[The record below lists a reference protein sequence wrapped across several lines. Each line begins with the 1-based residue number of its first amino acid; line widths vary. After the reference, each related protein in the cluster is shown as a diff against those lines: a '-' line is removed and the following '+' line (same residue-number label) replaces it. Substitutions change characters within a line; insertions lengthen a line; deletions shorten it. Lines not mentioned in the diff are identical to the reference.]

1 MTKFA
6 SKDLAELAHQL
17 QLSPKAK
24 RLSQLQG
31 IETLLGLIQSDRT
44 YPYDMVCFHIT
55 GYRNR
60 RNSEKKPL
68 AGSSLI
74 SDLVLL
80 AEELTRKTA
89 IPVEE
94 LTEPYRACEEVAS
107 DLGVS
112 TKTIRRWRHRG
123 LMGLRAMCE
132 DGVSRLLYLKSTIE
146 RFVAQNEDL
155 VERGSSFKQ
164 LTQAE
169 KDAIVNRAKEL
180 VEHKRIKLHVV
191 ARQISEEV
199 GRAIETIRYT
209 LRRYD
214 QANPE
219 EALFSGNGLPMV
231 SETHRKVW
239 AARERGVGVA
249 TIAKSTKISKEKVTA
264 IVREMRAR
272 TLKSTPVDYVFN
284 DLFSSPDAD
293 ALILDVPRPAGN
305 GSRSKVRPP
314 KDLPAYLRSLY
325 EVPLMTGDQEV
336 DAFRRYNYT
345 KFKAASLVEA
355 LDVCDVREADV
366 ARIEGLIEDASNL
379 RQEIVRA
386 NLRLV
391 VSIAKKHVGW
401 SPKFFEVI
409 SDGNMSLMRAVEK
422 FDFGRGFKFS
432 TYASWAIIKNFARTI
447 PEEHYH
453 FTRYVTGQEELIDAT
468 AGSAPQMGR
477 ELDAQGLKDMIRK
490 SMTGLSDRERTIV
503 TSHFGLFGSNET
515 QTLEELGKQFGVTKE
530 RVRQIERKA
539 IDKMRGS
546 LPEQVMDLIPG

>member
-31 IETLLGLIQSDRT
+31 IETLLELIEDDKT
-44 YPYDMVCFHIT
+44 YPYDMVCFHVT

-60 RNSEKKPL
+60 RKSEKKPL
-68 AGSSLI
+68 CGSSLVG
-74 SDLVLL
+74 DLVLL

-94 LTEPYRACEEVAS
+94 ITEPYRACEELAS

-132 DGVSRLLYLKSTIE
+132 DGVSRLLYLKTTID
-146 RFVAQNEDL
+146 RFVKQNQEL

-164 LTQAE
+164 LTQEE

-180 VEHKRIKLHVV
+180 LQHKRIKLHVV
-191 ARQISEEV
+191 ARQISDEV

-219 EALFSGNGLPMV
+219 RSLFSGNGLPMV
-231 SETHRKVW
+231 SPTHRQVW
-239 AARERGVGVA
+239 KAHEGGTSVA
-249 TIAKSTKISKEKVTA
+249 TIAKSHKLSKTEVDS
-264 IVREMRAR
+264 ILLEMRGR
-272 TLKSTPVDYVFN
+272 TLKSTPIDYIFN

-293 ALILDVPRPAGN
+293 AMILDVPRPSGD
-305 GSRSKVRPP
+305 GKKSRVRPP

-325 EVPLMTGDQEV
+325 EVPLMTSDQEV
-336 DAFRRYNYT
+336 DAFRRYNYV
-345 KFKAASLVEA
+345 KYKAATLVEA
-355 LDVCDVREADV
+355 LDVCEFRASDLD
-366 ARIEGLIEDASNL
+366 RIDALVENASSL

-401 SPKFFEVI
+401 SPRFFEVI

-422 FDFGRGFKFS
+422 FDYGRGFKFS

-447 PEEHYH
+447 PEQHYH

-490 SMTGLSDRERTIV
+490 SMSGLTERERTIV
-503 TSHFGLFGSNET
+503 TSHFGLFDKDET
-515 QTLEELGKQFGVTKE
+515 QTLEELGKTFGVTKE

-539 IDKMRGS
+539 INKMRGS

>member
-31 IETLLGLIQSDRT
+31 IETLLGLVQPDKT
-44 YPYDMVCFHIT
+44 YPYDMVCFNIT

-60 RNSEKKPL
+60 RESDKKPL
-68 AGSSLI
+68 CGSTLI
-74 SDLVLL
+74 GDLVLM

-89 IPVEE
+89 IPIEE
-94 LTEPYRACEEVAS
+94 LVEPYRACEELAS

-132 DGVSRLLYLKSTIE
+132 DGVSRLLYLKSTID
-146 RFVAQNEDL
+146 RFVKQNKEL

-164 LTQAE
+164 LTQKE

-180 VEHKRIKLHVV
+180 LKHKRIKLHVV
-191 ARQISEEV
+191 ARQISDEV

-219 EALFSGNGLPMV
+219 KALFSGNGLPMV
-231 SETHRKVW
+231 SKTHRTVW
-239 AARERGVGVA
+239 KAHEAGTTVA
-249 TIAKSTKISKEKVTA
+249 TIAKRNDLSKSEVND
-264 IVREMRAR
+264 ILLEMRAR
-272 TLKSTPVDYVFN
+272 TLKSTPIECIFN
-284 DLFSSPDAD
+284 DLFASPDAD
-293 ALILDVPRPAGN
+293 ALILDVPRPKGE
-305 GSRSKVRPP
+305 GKKSKAKPP

-325 EVPLMTGDQEV
+325 EVPLMTAEQEV
-336 DAFRRYNYT
+336 DAFRRYNYV
-345 KFKAASLVEA
+345 KYKAATLVEA
-355 LDVCDVREADV
+355 LDVCDLRKSDLNRIDDLVEV
-366 ARIEGLIEDASNL
+366 ASKL

-401 SPKFFEVI
+401 SPRFFEVI

-447 PEEHYH
+447 PEQHYH
-453 FTRYVTGQEELIDAT
+453 LSRYVTGQEELIDAT

-477 ELDAQGLKDMIRK
+477 ELDAQGLKKMIRE
-490 SMTGLSDRERTIV
+490 SMTDLTDRERTIV
-503 TSHFGLFGSNET
+503 TSHFGLFGSDET

-539 IDKMRGS
+539 IDKMRSS
-546 LPEQVMDLIPG
+546 LPEQVMDLIPS

>member
-24 RLSQLQG
+24 RLSQLLG
-31 IETLLGLIQSDRT
+31 IETLLGFVQSDKT

-60 RNSEKKPL
+60 RKSDKNPL
-68 AGSSLI
+68 FGSTLV
-74 SDLVLL
+74 SDLVQL

-123 LMGLRAMCE
+123 LMGLRAMCD
-132 DGVSRLLYLKSTIE
+132 DGVSRLLYLKSTID
-146 RFVAQNEDL
+146 RFVKQNQDL
-155 VERGSSFKQ
+155 VERGASFKQ

-169 KDAIVNRAKEL
+169 KDAIVSRAKEL

-191 ARQISEEV
+191 ARQISDEV

-214 QANPE
+214 QANPQ

-231 SETHRKVW
+231 SDTYRKVW
-239 AARERGVGVA
+239 AARNRGVGVA
-249 TIAKSTKISKEKVTA
+249 TIAKSTELSEEKITL
-264 IVREMRAR
+264 IVQEMRAR
-272 TLKSTPVDYVFN
+272 ALKSKQVDCVFN

-293 ALILDVPRPAGN
+293 ALILDVPRPTGN
-305 GSRSKVRPP
+305 GLRSKVKPP

-336 DAFRRYNYT
+336 DAFRRYNYI
-345 KFKAASLVEA
+345 KYKAASLIEA
-355 LDVCDVREADV
+355 LDVCDVRESDLSK
-366 ARIEGLIEDASNL
+366 IESLIDDAGKL

-453 FTRYVTGQEELIDAT
+453 FTRYVTGQEELIDQA
-468 AGSAPQMGR
+468 AGSDPQMGR
-477 ELDAQGLKDMIRK
+477 ELDAQGLKDMIRE
-490 SMTGLSDRERTIV
+490 SMTGLTDRERTIV
-503 TSHFGLFGSNET
+503 TSHFGLFGNDET
-515 QTLEELGKQFGVTKE
+515 QTLEELGQQFGVTKE

-546 LPEQVMDLIPG
+546 LPEQVMDLIPS